1 MWPGERM
8 DRAELEWDAE
18 EVEDCVAWRKN
29 GQG

>member
-8 DRAELEWDAE
+8 DRAELEWDVE
-18 EVEDCVAWRKN
+18 EVEDRVAWRKN